1 MFSFLGISNL
11 RTINANTAINAV
23 ANAAIEINYQLG
35 ADVISALERA
45 IKIETSATGL
55 EVLEQILQN
64 AKVARAGQFPL
75 CQDTGLAIAFVQM
88 GEDVRVEGGLRA
100 AVTDGIRQG
109 YSEGYL
115 RKAICDPFTRENTGD
130 NTPAVIHIEVIPG
143 DALVIDLIAKGGGAE
158 NMSRAASLPPS
169 AGEKGVIEY
178 AVETVRVGG
187 VNACPPLVIGVGV
200 GGDLE
205 LAAHMAKRALA
216 RRVGE
221 PSVEPHIAALERK
234 ILAEVNRLGIGP
246 GGLGG
251 KVTALAVRAIAAPCH
266 IASLPVAVV
275 LECHSHR
282 HRRIV
287 L

>member
-1 MFSFLGISNL
+1 M
-11 RTINANTAINAV
+11 RTISAKTVINAV
-23 ANAAIEINYQLG
+23 ANAAIEMNYALG
-35 ADVISALERA
+35 DDVLAALERA
-45 IKIETSATGL
+45 VKIETSPTGR
-55 EVLEQILQN
+55 EVLGQILQN
-64 AKVARAGQFPL
+64 ARVARAGRFPL
-75 CQDTGLAIAFVQM
+75 CQDTGLAVVFVQM
-88 GEDVRVEGGLRA
+88 GEDLRVEGGLRVA
-100 AVTDGIRQG
+100 ITEGIRQG
-109 YSEGYL
+109 YSEGFL

-143 DALVIDLIAKGGGAE
+143 DSLAIDLLAKGGGAE
-158 NMSRAASLPPS
+158 NMSRAGSLAPS
-169 AGEKGVIEY
+169 AGEDGVVEY
-178 AVETVRVGG
+178 AVETVRAGG
-187 VNACPPLVIGVGV
+187 VNACPPLVIGIGI

-221 PSVEPHIAALERK
+221 PSIEPRVAELEQR

-251 KVTALAVRAIAAPCH
+251 KVTALAVHAIAAPCH

-275 LECHSHR
+275 LECHAHR